1 MLSALGQVP
10 SAARCSWRSQRPG
23 SSTGRADGTRALG
36 WAPHADVMAETPPG
50 RQAAAQGRGPKRPAG
65 LLACVEGRCACSA
78 AGSAASSLGAR
89 APVQDSGGEPPT
101 VAAAQL
107 AQGVAEL
114 EKAREER
121 DEAETRLRGSLARH
135 ATAQRDLEDAF
146 QASRRATR
154 MVEEATARLASLP

>member
-1 MLSALGQVP
+1 M
-10 SAARCSWRSQRPG
+10 
-23 SSTGRADGTRALG
+23 
-36 WAPHADVMAETPPG
+36 
-50 RQAAAQGRGPKRPAG
+50 
-65 LLACVEGRCACSA
+65 
-78 AGSAASSLGAR
+78 
-89 APVQDSGGEPPT
+89 
-101 VAAAQL
+101 AAAQL